1 MPNPTT
7 GMGPDAIA
15 YAVELVKADPGGQL
29 GPWFLALIGLTFM
42 MGILA
47 IQVIRY
53 FSAFGYESPALF
65 ALVVACVIMILAQWI
80 IVVQGCW
87 DWFVVH
93 YGTWELFVTAPWQAW
108 SSPIINQ
115 VNVAVAQLFFA
126 HRCYTLNGRNKLVLG
141 GLIVGMLAAV
151 ALFTVVGVT
160 IAVDPYNFTLVRQWT
175 IPALCVN
182 LVTDLAIASITFWK
196 LGGHNGGT
204 YSSNTNDVLQRLR
217 KLTIEAAIP
226 PAICALLNMIFYLTM
241 GAKNR
246 IFVVFAI
253 MIPQFYMWSMLLTL
267 NSRLTIRQT
276 FNSPNDEE
284 AVSTHFEFANHPN
297 RKRGQ
302 TDTRRTTVVF
312 ATMTG
317 TTYAPNASM
326 GLVDECVGGGRGDD
340 RRGGDL
346 DSKVYD
352 DSLAEQSRGEVQVD
366 LDRWDKDPPLR
377 SFSESVASIRTG
389 AESSPEPPLAVVIN
403 SVGRRPPDPLSI

>member
-42 MGILA
+42 ML
-47 IQVIRY
+47 R
-53 FSAFGYESPALF
+53 
-65 ALVVACVIMILAQWI
+65 
-80 IVVQGCW
+80 
-87 DWFVVH
+87 H
-93 YGTWELFVTAPWQAW
+93 
-108 SSPIINQ
+108 
-115 VNVAVAQLFFA
+115 
-126 HRCYTLNGRNKLVLG
+126 LG
-141 GLIVGMLAAV
+141 P
-151 ALFTVVGVT
+151 FR
-160 IAVDPYNFTLVRQWT
+160 PF
-175 IPALCVN
+175 
-182 LVTDLAIASITFWK
+182 TDLAIASITFWK

-302 TDTRRTTVVF
+302 TLIGPSTFFSFHKDTRRTTVVF

-366 LDRWDKDPPLR
+366 LDRWDW
-377 SFSESVASIRTG
+377 
-389 AESSPEPPLAVVIN
+389 VVK
-403 SVGRRPPDPLSI
+403 GRGS